1 MWMSSQQHGL
11 RVVGACIPVSRCR
24 AARDAW
30 GRVGSHRGSPLRR
43 FNGRGIEIKV
53 SGPTAASELEGSLGK
68 PPAGQHAP
76 PVQDRKTQTQVQL
89 VSSAL
94 SSAWPANCSRS
105 PSSVF
110 AISSHHH
117 LPPPLLPPHP
127 HRIPSLSL
135 LLFPLP
141 LPQPLIPIVSRNP
154 PLALL
159 TAARA
164 CPSPHP
170 REILA
175 GRLGASQEL
184 QCLPSTLSCPSQ
196 SHHLIVEAIC
206 DLRHL
211 NKSFSPP
218 LQQLTANL
226 SSRKQPHPPTS
237 SNPHT
242 ATMAPAAVPNGEASS
257 ANDNITRFAP
267 PSRAFTP
274 QPDHKLFHPKTRC
287 FV

>member
-11 RVVGACIPVSRCR
+11 SVVGACIRVSRCR
-24 AARDAW
+24 AAHDSW

-94 SSAWPANCSRS
+94 SSAWPANCSQS

-110 AISSHHH
+110 AISSHHR
-117 LPPPLLPPHP
+117 LPPLLPPHS

-135 LLFPLP
+135 LLLPLP
-141 LPQPLIPIVSRNP
+141 LPQSLIPTVSRNP

-164 CPSPHP
+164 CPSSSPA
-170 REILA
+170 RNS
-175 GRLGASQEL
+175 GGQ
-184 QCLPSTLSCPSQ
+184 TW
-196 SHHLIVEAIC
+196 
-206 DLRHL
+206 
-211 NKSFSPP
+211 SFSGAPMPAVNTFLP
-218 LQQLTANL
+218 L
-226 SSRKQPHPPTS
+226 S
-237 SNPHT
+237 
-242 ATMAPAAVPNGEASS
+242 V
-257 ANDNITRFAP
+257 P
-267 PSRAFTP
+267 PSS
-274 QPDHKLFHPKTRC
+274 C
-287 FV
+287 